1 MQSRLG
7 QTMLMEAAGYTVADQ
22 RLIYSAFFSLS
33 LPLLYISMEEFERL
47 MVSILDWPVKC
58 IPDLF
63 RTFNIRQG
71 NRKSSVSL
79 KQVSMD
85 TLTNYI
91 HSVFVMPGCNK
102 YPSKNY
108 TRCSPIPDN

>member
-33 LPLLYISMEEFERL
+33 LPLLYISINEFERF
-47 MVSILDWPVKC
+47 MVSVLGWPAKC
-58 IPDLF
+58 VPDLF

-71 NRKSSVSL
+71 VRKSSVSL
-79 KQVSMD
+79 KQVYML
-85 TLTNYI
+85 TLINHALLIHYI
-91 HSVFVMPGCNK
+91 YREF
-102 YPSKNY
+102 
-108 TRCSPIPDN
+108 